1 MLRATLVNIQSE
13 HGISLWS
20 QCFYYLTPALF
31 CPWVFLETQDAKNL
45 PNRWWVNRSPKWNPD
60 LLNVLAHPENW
71 DSSCRGLVPLPTC
84 THVCSVTKH
93 WWHLKMKLPLKNLI
107 HMSVLAA
114 WLLRRR
120 LSPEHRAVFLWIQWH
135 YFHAPKM
142 CLGVMLCLVLRAY
155 RCKYFKVFTGGRK
168 VTALEACRQLLT
180 TSQDVSHAKIS
191 FCQWLGRWMARWRP
205 HVWEVPVKL
214 HHSSSEARPRF
225 HFPLLL
231 SWCVVEED
239 LFQDVAKTHG
249 MFGSALCL
257 KQMASNCLPR
267 IPHTWSF

>member
-45 PNRWWVNRSPKWNPD
+45 PNRWWVNRRPKWNPD

-71 DSSCRGLVPLPTC
+71 DSSCRGSVPLPTC

-120 LSPEHRAVFLWIQWH
+120 LSPEHRVVFLWIQWH

-168 VTALEACRQLLT
+168 VTA
-180 TSQDVSHAKIS
+180 
-191 FCQWLGRWMARWRP
+191 W
-205 HVWEVPVKL
+205 KL
-214 HHSSSEARPRF
+214 AGSCSP
-225 HFPLLL
+225 P
-231 SWCVVEED
+231 
-239 LFQDVAKTHG
+239 AKTSLMPKSPSVSDWDDEWPGEDHVCERCPSDSITVPQKLVHDSI
-249 MFGSALCL
+249 FLCCFPDVWL
-257 KQMASNCLPR
+257 RKICFKM
-267 IPHTWSF
+267 